1 MRRAQIKTG
10 AATAAIVVLAA
21 APAAALAVT
30 SDSGQ
35 EATEPVPDVRHLH
48 TVTTSPVAGTFRCG
62 KLGLKITGGTETE
75 VFDGVK
81 THGVTVIEI
90 RRHWKDVTLVGSDHR
105 VYRPT
110 GSTREKDVLVE
121 PDDDNPAWATEIIKV
136 RFHNRHVST
145 PLHLREV
152 IKWRDGVR
160 TDVVTGPCDFA

>member
-35 EATEPVPDVRHLH
+35 EATESVPHVRHLH
-48 TVTTSPVAGTFRCG
+48 TVTTSPAAGKFRCRH
-62 KLGLKITGGTETE
+62 LDLKVAGGTETE

-81 THGVTVIEI
+81 TRGVTVIEI
-90 RRHWKDVTLVGSDHR
+90 RRHWKNVTLVGSDHR

-136 RFHNRHVST
+136 RFHNRHVAT
-145 PLHLREV
+145 PLYLREV